1 VLDVVGTPIDDALVV
16 AWRERAL
23 RAGAR
28 LGWPVRQA
36 IARRHAGGVLLAITA
51 PLDLL
56 FSATEVNEWALC
68 ASLVERDPKRWG
80 GLQEALVAAAA
91 ADEEG
96 AAPAPGPPPVI
107 EESAA
112 FARFERLG
120 SLECRPRLRALVE
133 AAASHGLRL
142 VLDDS
147 ELTLGTGVGG
157 RSFPLTDLPA
167 VADVP
172 WDGLRDIPTAMVTGS
187 NGKTTTV
194 RLLAACARANGWQA
208 GYNCTDGVFIDDEV
222 LAAGDYS
229 GPAGARMVLRE
240 PRTQA
245 AVVETARGGIL
256 RRGIAV
262 SQADVAVVTNVSS
275 DHFGE
280 YGIDDLAGL
289 ADTKLSVAAVVAPQ
303 GMLVLNADD
312 PQLRARAGGLA
323 QRFGRCPPFGWF
335 ALDADQATLVDARA
349 DGASTCG
356 VRQGRL
362 SLSHRGGE
370 HDLGAV
376 SAMPLTIGGVAA
388 YNVANLAA
396 AALGAVT
403 LGIPAA
409 VISSVFARFGAQLTD
424 NPGRMMRF
432 DVAGAR
438 VLIDYA
444 HNPDGLRGL
453 LSVAQHLRGGAGRLC
468 VLLGHAGNR
477 KDADIEELAQV
488 AARFRPDLVVV
499 KENEAQLRGRA
510 PGEVPRII
518 RDTLKRSGLP
528 ESALPVCNTEVEAAR
543 YALDWARPGDVLVF
557 PMHSQI
563 ARGAVVAMLESTR
576 PGSRQPTDLRPG
588 N

>member
-1 VLDVVGTPIDDALVV
+1 MLDVVGTPIDDALLV

-68 ASLVERDPKRWG
+68 ASLVERDPKRWS

-96 AAPAPGPPPVI
+96 AGPAPAPQPVI

-167 VADVP
+167 VADVG
-172 WDGLRDIPTAMVTGS
+172 WDGMRDIPTAMVTGS

-208 GYNCTDGVFIDDEV
+208 GYNCTDGVFIDDDV
-222 LAAGDYS
+222 LATGDYS

-245 AVVETARGGIL
+245 AIIL
-256 RRGIAV
+256 R
-262 SQADVAVVTNVSS
+262 
-275 DHFGE
+275 
-280 YGIDDLAGL
+280 
-289 ADTKLSVAAVVAPQ
+289 
-303 GMLVLNADD
+303 
-312 PQLRARAGGLA
+312 
-323 QRFGRCPPFGWF
+323 
-335 ALDADQATLVDARA
+335 
-349 DGASTCG
+349 
-356 VRQGRL
+356 
-362 SLSHRGGE
+362 
-370 HDLGAV
+370 
-376 SAMPLTIGGVAA
+376 
-388 YNVANLAA
+388 
-396 AALGAVT
+396 
-403 LGIPAA
+403 
-409 VISSVFARFGAQLTD
+409 
-424 NPGRMMRF
+424 
-432 DVAGAR
+432 
-438 VLIDYA
+438 
-444 HNPDGLRGL
+444 
-453 LSVAQHLRGGAGRLC
+453 
-468 VLLGHAGNR
+468 
-477 KDADIEELAQV
+477 
-488 AARFRPDLVVV
+488 
-499 KENEAQLRGRA
+499 
-510 PGEVPRII
+510 
-518 RDTLKRSGLP
+518 
-528 ESALPVCNTEVEAAR
+528 
-543 YALDWARPGDVLVF
+543 
-557 PMHSQI
+557 
-563 ARGAVVAMLESTR
+563 
-576 PGSRQPTDLRPG
+576 
-588 N
+588 